1 MREIHALLQNERFKM
16 ADLPKLTEKQQQF
29 VLRYA
34 IYGNNGAE
42 AYRFAYDCEG
52 SNEATINSEVNKL
65 LKNPKITL
73 WLNQAKAN
81 VQQVFEDEIKYS
93 AKDCFDELAEV
104 QARAK
109 QDRGNYTQEIKAIE
123 LKGKLAGHFVDKHQ
137 VTGGGLAEVLD
148 QLK

>member
-1 MREIHALLQNERFKM
+1 M
-16 ADLPKLTEKQQQF
+16 ADLPTLTDKQQQF

-34 IYGNNGAE
+34 INGNNGAE
-42 AYRFAYDCEG
+42 AYRFAYDCKG

-73 WLNQAKAN
+73 WLNQVKAN
-81 VQQVFEDEIKYS
+81 VQEVFEDEIKYS
-93 AKDCFDELAEV
+93 IKDCFDELDEV
-104 QARAK
+104 RKRAK
-109 QDRGNYTQEIKAIE
+109 KDKGNYSQEIKAIE

-137 VTGGGLAEVLD
+137 VTGGGLADVLD